1 MPKSIL
7 LPPKKRKVSYPILLI
22 SSSAVHGYGYLEC
35 NKDAILRLTAD
46 ITTPVLFVPYAAAR
60 SEWDSYT
67 NKVRAFFHTLGIP
80 VKGIH
85 TVQRERMFSDHE
97 VIFIGGGNTF
107 RLLQQLQQLGLMAP
121 IREAVLSGTMRYMGS
136 SAGTNM
142 ATRSI
147 CTTNDMPIVYP
158 PHGFDGLNLL
168 SYQINPHY
176 LDPDPATS
184 HKGETRDQRLAEFHQ
199 ENDTPVIGLREG
211 AYISISTD
219 FAITRELYIGGINGA
234 RIFMKG
240 KTPYEAP
247 VNEAFVLS

>member
-1 MPKSIL
+1 MQPS
-7 LPPKKRKVSYPILLI
+7 ILLI

-35 NKDAILRLTAD
+35 NKDAIIALTEG
-46 ITTPVLFVPYAAAR
+46 ITTPVLFVPYAAGQ
-60 SEWDSYT
+60 SEWDNYT
-67 NKVRAFFHTLGIP
+67 DKVRTFFTTIGIE
-80 VKGIH
+80 VTGIH
-85 TVQRERMFSDHE
+85 TVARDKMFTDYE
-97 VIFIGGGNTF
+97 VIFVGGGNTF
-107 RLLQQLQQLGLMAP
+107 RLLNTLQQQGLMEP
-121 IREAVLSGTMRYMGS
+121 IRNAVLSGSMKYMGS

-158 PHGFDGLNLL
+158 QDGFDALNLFT
-168 SYQINPHY
+168 YQINPHY

-219 FAITRELYIGGINGA
+219 FATTHQLYIGGINGA
-234 RIFMKG
+234 KIFLQG
-240 KTPYEAP
+240 KEPYEAP
-247 VNEAFVLS
+247 VGKQFVL